1 MFLVLSSG
9 VAAGTILSNLWKAAI
24 VGEGDEGSATARLA
38 VHVSIAKRAIAP
50 IQVTPDLTMRLARR
64 Q

>member
-1 MFLVLSSG
+1 M
-9 VAAGTILSNLWKAAI
+9 
-24 VGEGDEGSATARLA
+24 GEGDEGSATARLA